1 MSILEPESSLITAM
15 KALSISNLS
24 KTYSGG
30 VTALRSISLDVELGD
45 FFALLGPNGA
55 GKSTMIGIIASLINK
70 TEGKITVF
78 DKDLDVARDEAK
90 KIIGLVPQ
98 EFNFNIFEKV
108 FDIVV
113 NQAGFYGIHRKMA
126 IIRAEYYLKKL
137 SLWHRRDTVS
147 QALSGGMKR
156 KLMIVR
162 ALIHQPKLLI
172 LDEPTAGVDVETRR
186 DMWSFL
192 IELNKNGTTIILT
205 THYLEEAERLCRN
218 VAIIDN
224 GEIIENSSVKK
235 LLDRLEY
242 ETFIINLKHPITNT
256 LPFGKYSISK
266 IDETTLKVDLLKEEA
281 ISDIILHL
289 HKHGMEVLTIRN
301 RSSRLEELF
310 INLTQ
315 KK

>member
-1 MSILEPESSLITAM
+1 M
-15 KALSISNLS
+15 KALSVSNLS

-30 VTALRSISLDVELGD
+30 LSALKGISLDVEQGD

-55 GKSTMIGIIASLINK
+55 GKSTTIGIVASLINK
-70 TEGKITVF
+70 TEGEVSVF
-78 DKDLDVARDEAK
+78 DNNLDVARDEAK

-108 FDIVV
+108 LDIVV
-113 NQAGFYGIHRKMA
+113 NQAGFYGINRKVA
-126 IIRAEYYLKKL
+126 LQRAECYLKKL
-137 SLWHRRDTVS
+137 SLWHKRNNIS
-147 QALSGGMKR
+147 QTLSGGMKR

-186 DMWSFL
+186 DMWRFL
-192 IELNKNGTTIILT
+192 TELNRSGTTIILT

-218 VAIIDN
+218 AAIIDD
-224 GEIIENSSVKK
+224 GEIIENSSVKR
-235 LLDRLEY
+235 LLAGLDR
-242 ETFIINLKHPITNT
+242 ETFIIDLKNPVENT
-256 LPFGKYSISK
+256 LPFGKFGITK
-266 IDETTLKVDLLKEEA
+266 IDDTTLKADLSKEES
-281 ISDIILHL
+281 ISEIILYL
-289 HKHGMEVLTIRN
+289 HKCGVEVLTMRN

-310 INLTQ
+310 INLTR